1 MASRRSRGQSLVAR
15 RSITLTCSMNHEKI
29 GFKVLL
35 IGSVMTGVG
44 LVGIVCYLLFGIV
57 PAIIAGLAC
66 VLYAIVIMGG
76 RGMWYKIFVI
86 LLCLGI
92 TIVLAGITLICSMN
106 QEKIGFKVLL
116 IGGVM
121 AGVGLVGI
129 VYLLFGIVP
138 AIIAGLACVLY
149 AIVMILTS

>member
-1 MASRRSRGQSLVAR
+1 
-15 RSITLTCSMNHEKI
+15 
-29 GFKVLL
+29 
-35 IGSVMTGVG
+35 
-44 LVGIVCYLLFGIV
+44 
-57 PAIIAGLAC
+57 
-66 VLYAIVIMGG
+66 
-76 RGMWYKIFVI
+76 MWYKIFVI

-92 TIVLAGITLICSMN
+92 TIILAGITLTCSMN

-129 VYLLFGIVP
+129 VYLLFGVVP
-138 AIIAGLACVLY
+138 AIITGLACVLY

>member
-1 MASRRSRGQSLVAR
+1 MKKIAKKYNASF
-15 RSITLTCSMNHEKI
+15 KI
-29 GFKVLL
+29 RHKV
-35 IGSVMTGVG
+35 
-44 LVGIVCYLLFGIV
+44 
-57 PAIIAGLAC
+57 
-66 VLYAIVIMGG
+66 
-76 RGMWYKIFVI
+76 FVI

>member
-1 MASRRSRGQSLVAR
+1 MSY
-15 RSITLTCSMNHEKI
+15 
-29 GFKVLL
+29 KV
-35 IGSVMTGVG
+35 
-44 LVGIVCYLLFGIV
+44 
-57 PAIIAGLAC
+57 
-66 VLYAIVIMGG
+66 
-76 RGMWYKIFVI
+76 FVI

-92 TIVLAGITLICSMN
+92 TIVLAGITLVCSMN

-121 AGVGLVGI
+121 AGAGLVGI
-129 VYLLFGIVP
+129 VYLLVGIVT

>member
-1 MASRRSRGQSLVAR
+1 MSY
-15 RSITLTCSMNHEKI
+15 
-29 GFKVLL
+29 KV
-35 IGSVMTGVG
+35 
-44 LVGIVCYLLFGIV
+44 
-57 PAIIAGLAC
+57 
-66 VLYAIVIMGG
+66 
-76 RGMWYKIFVI
+76 FVI

-106 QEKIGFKVLL
+106 QEKIGFKILL

-121 AGVGLVGI
+121 AGAGLVGI

-149 AIVMILTS
+149 MLSHGDRRLLVHKMKKKDAQAEDLDVNFDYDGSIKQKECIQLDDFDDFDDYE

>member
-1 MASRRSRGQSLVAR
+1 MPY
-15 RSITLTCSMNHEKI
+15 
-29 GFKVLL
+29 KV
-35 IGSVMTGVG
+35 
-44 LVGIVCYLLFGIV
+44 
-57 PAIIAGLAC
+57 
-66 VLYAIVIMGG
+66 
-76 RGMWYKIFVI
+76 FVI

-92 TIVLAGITLICSMN
+92 TIVLAGITLTCSMN

-129 VYLLFGIVP
+129 VYLLLGIAT
-138 AIIAGLACVLY
+138 AITAGLAWVLY

>member
-1 MASRRSRGQSLVAR
+1 MLNSQHMAPQTPIRPSRGASR
-15 RSITLTCSMNHEKI
+15 N
-29 GFKVLL
+29 
-35 IGSVMTGVG
+35 
-44 LVGIVCYLLFGIV
+44 
-57 PAIIAGLAC
+57 
-66 VLYAIVIMGG
+66 
-76 RGMWYKIFVI
+76 
-86 LLCLGI
+86 I
-92 TIVLAGITLICSMN
+92 TIVLAGITLVCSMN

-138 AIIAGLACVLY
+138 AIIAGLACILY

>member
-1 MASRRSRGQSLVAR
+1 MSY
-15 RSITLTCSMNHEKI
+15 
-29 GFKVLL
+29 KV
-35 IGSVMTGVG
+35 
-44 LVGIVCYLLFGIV
+44 
-57 PAIIAGLAC
+57 
-66 VLYAIVIMGG
+66 
-76 RGMWYKIFVI
+76 FVI

-92 TIVLAGITLICSMN
+92 TIVLAGITLVCSMN

-121 AGVGLVGI
+121 AGVGLVCI

-138 AIIAGLACVLY
+138 AIIAGLACILY

>member
-1 MASRRSRGQSLVAR
+1 MSY
-15 RSITLTCSMNHEKI
+15 
-29 GFKVLL
+29 KV
-35 IGSVMTGVG
+35 
-44 LVGIVCYLLFGIV
+44 
-57 PAIIAGLAC
+57 
-66 VLYAIVIMGG
+66 
-76 RGMWYKIFVI
+76 FVI

-149 AIVMILTS
+149 ANSIARIIEIRFAILISTSARRSR

>member
-1 MASRRSRGQSLVAR
+1 MSY
-15 RSITLTCSMNHEKI
+15 
-29 GFKVLL
+29 KV
-35 IGSVMTGVG
+35 
-44 LVGIVCYLLFGIV
+44 
-57 PAIIAGLAC
+57 
-66 VLYAIVIMGG
+66 
-76 RGMWYKIFVI
+76 FVI

-106 QEKIGFKVLL
+106 QEKIGFKILL

-121 AGVGLVGI
+121 AGAGLVGI
-129 VYLLFGIVP
+129 VYLLFGIA

>member
-1 MASRRSRGQSLVAR
+1 MSY
-15 RSITLTCSMNHEKI
+15 
-29 GFKVLL
+29 KV
-35 IGSVMTGVG
+35 
-44 LVGIVCYLLFGIV
+44 
-57 PAIIAGLAC
+57 
-66 VLYAIVIMGG
+66 
-76 RGMWYKIFVI
+76 FVI

-92 TIVLAGITLICSMN
+92 TIVLAGIALVCSMN

-121 AGVGLVGI
+121 TGVGLVGI

-149 AIVMILTS
+149 AIVMVLTS

>member
-1 MASRRSRGQSLVAR
+1 MSY
-15 RSITLTCSMNHEKI
+15 
-29 GFKVLL
+29 KV
-35 IGSVMTGVG
+35 
-44 LVGIVCYLLFGIV
+44 
-57 PAIIAGLAC
+57 
-66 VLYAIVIMGG
+66 
-76 RGMWYKIFVI
+76 FVI

-92 TIVLAGITLICSMN
+92 TIVLAGITLVCSMN
-106 QEKIGFKVLL
+106 QVKVLL

>member
-1 MASRRSRGQSLVAR
+1 
-15 RSITLTCSMNHEKI
+15 
-29 GFKVLL
+29 
-35 IGSVMTGVG
+35 
-44 LVGIVCYLLFGIV
+44 
-57 PAIIAGLAC
+57 
-66 VLYAIVIMGG
+66 
-76 RGMWYKIFVI
+76 
-86 LLCLGI
+86 
-92 TIVLAGITLICSMN
+92 MN

>member
-1 MASRRSRGQSLVAR
+1 MSY
-15 RSITLTCSMNHEKI
+15 
-29 GFKVLL
+29 KV
-35 IGSVMTGVG
+35 
-44 LVGIVCYLLFGIV
+44 
-57 PAIIAGLAC
+57 
-66 VLYAIVIMGG
+66 
-76 RGMWYKIFVI
+76 FVI

-106 QEKIGFKVLL
+106 QEKIGFKILL

-121 AGVGLVGI
+121 AGAGLVGI

-138 AIIAGLACVLY
+138 AIIAGLACN

>member
-1 MASRRSRGQSLVAR
+1 MSY
-15 RSITLTCSMNHEKI
+15 
-29 GFKVLL
+29 KV
-35 IGSVMTGVG
+35 
-44 LVGIVCYLLFGIV
+44 
-57 PAIIAGLAC
+57 
-66 VLYAIVIMGG
+66 
-76 RGMWYKIFVI
+76 FVI

-106 QEKIGFKVLL
+106 QEKIGFKILL

-121 AGVGLVGI
+121 AGAGLVGI

>member
-1 MASRRSRGQSLVAR
+1 MG
-15 RSITLTCSMNHEKI
+15 EKI
-29 GFKVLL
+29 AKKYNASFK
-35 IGSVMTGVG
+35 IRH
-44 LVGIVCYLLFGIV
+44 IVRKRKI
-57 PAIIAGLAC
+57 
-66 VLYAIVIMGG
+66 GG
-76 RGMWYKIFVI
+76 RNMSYKVFVI

-92 TIVLAGITLICSMN
+92 TIVLAGIALVCSMN

-121 AGVGLVGI
+121 AGAGLVGI
-129 VYLLFGIVP
+129 VYLLFGIVT

>member
-1 MASRRSRGQSLVAR
+1 MAKLYFRYGAMGSSKTANALMVAYNYRERGKLPLLAKPKIDTREIGVMHSR
-15 RSITLTCSMNHEKI
+15 I
-29 GFKVLL
+29 GLEQPC
-35 IGSVMTGVG
+35 I
-44 LVGIVCYLLFGIV
+44 
-57 PAIIAGLAC
+57 
-66 VLYAIVIMGG
+66 
-76 RGMWYKIFVI
+76 
-86 LLCLGI
+86 GI

>member
-1 MASRRSRGQSLVAR
+1 MSY
-15 RSITLTCSMNHEKI
+15 
-29 GFKVLL
+29 KV
-35 IGSVMTGVG
+35 V
-44 LVGIVCYLLFGIV
+44 
-57 PAIIAGLAC
+57 
-66 VLYAIVIMGG
+66 
-76 RGMWYKIFVI
+76 VI

-129 VYLLFGIVP
+129 VYLLFGIAT